1 MAAIMGL
8 ALFDRTWVPL
18 QVICPLSLNSRSR
31 MIVNYQPVIELAS
44 GKVAK
49 VEVLGR
55 PKAPGKR
62 ISDVIRSAE
71 QSGDIKRMTDQILDL
86 ALAEWHKVARSDIE
100 LSINLSLR
108 NLDEKDLPKRVVK
121 ALKRHHLDPN
131 SLWLE
136 IDEKAQQLTNGQW
149 LDRMRELQSVGV
161 RFSVDSFGAEI
172 TQATAY
178 DLARLPI
185 AELKIDGPV
194 VSDSD
199 SNMDHRGHITA
210 AVQIARQLKL
220 ATSAKG
226 IERAEIAGLC
236 TRLGCTYGQG
246 YFYARPMPVAEL
258 VSIIDSFKAPLTS
271 APTNP

>member
-8 ALFDRTWVPL
+8 ALFGHTSVPL
-18 QVICPLSLNSRSR
+18 QVIRPLPLNSRPG

-71 QSGDIKRMTDQILDL
+71 LSGDIKRMTEQVLDL
-86 ALAEWHKVARSDIE
+86 ALAEWRKVARTDIA
-100 LSINLSLR
+100 LSINLSLQ
-108 NLDEKDLPKRVVK
+108 NLDEKDLPRRVLK
-121 ALKRHHLDPN
+121 ALKRHRQQPT

-136 IDEKAQQLTNGQW
+136 IDEKAQQLNNGAW
-149 LDRMRELQSVGV
+149 LARMRELQSVGV

-172 TQATAY
+172 SQATAY

-185 AELKIDGPV
+185 AELKLDGPV
-194 VSDSD
+194 VADSD
-199 SNMDHRGHITA
+199 SNMDHRGHIIA

-258 VSIIDSFKAPLTS
+258 ISIIDSFKAPLSS
-271 APTNP
+271 APTSL

>member
-1 MAAIMGL
+1 
-8 ALFDRTWVPL
+8 
-18 QVICPLSLNSRSR
+18 

-199 SNMDHRGHITA
+199 SNMDHRGSSDRAPIEARNLREGDRARRDRRLMHAPGMHLWSGLLLRA
-210 AVQIARQLKL
+210 ADAGRRARFDYRFVQGA
-220 ATSAKG
+220 AH
-226 IERAEIAGLC
+226 ERAHESVGARGQV
-236 TRLGCTYGQG
+236 TRRGRANLAC
-246 YFYARPMPVAEL
+246 RPEGW
-258 VSIIDSFKAPLTS
+258 VSG
-271 APTNP
+271 